1 MVDHP
6 LWVSF
11 GLGAAFGAAARLS
24 RFCLLRGLAEA
35 CPPGPASPASAAP
48 APAAEGAPAL
58 RSFALALAVALVG
71 TQLLAAWGDIPLER
85 ALPVRPQFSPWGAL
99 LGGLLFGI
107 GMVLARGC
115 AARAL
120 VLLAGGNLR
129 ALWVLLWLGLGAQA
143 SMTGV
148 LAPLRQQ
155 LQGWGMMTLAHPTL
169 DGWLQAWGL
178 PAPVTLWLA
187 TGVPS
192 LLLLAYALGHAS
204 LRAAPARWL
213 GALVIGLCVAA
224 GWWASAH
231 VGTDP
236 FDEQPLSSLSFISP
250 VAEVWLYL
258 QVAVGRE
265 LATGVMLVL
274 GVLAGAAI
282 VALVTRTARW
292 ESFQSAARMG
302 ASAAG
307 GLLMGF
313 GGVVALGCSIGQGL
327 AGLST
332 LAIASLPP
340 VIGIVAGACLMLRW
354 QAVLPS
360 TDRAH
365 GDPAQNDPAH
375 ACPAPIV
382 RPESEHRPGSAPAH
396 AGSTANPPA
405 L

>member
-1 MVDHP
+1 MLDNLH
-6 LWVSF
+6 WVSF
-11 GLGAAFGAAARLS
+11 GLGTAFGAAARLS

-35 CPPGPASPASAAP
+35 CLPRPGGP
-48 APAAEGAPAL
+48 APAAPAAATEGAPAL

-71 TQLLAAWGDIPLER
+71 TQLLAAWGDIPLSR
-85 ALPVRPQFSPWGAL
+85 ALPVRTQFSPWGAL
-99 LGGLLFGI
+99 VGGLLFGI

-155 LQGWGMMTLAHPTL
+155 LQGWSTMTLAHPTL

-178 PAPVTLWLA
+178 PATVTLWLA
-187 TGVPS
+187 TGLPS
-192 LLLLAYALGHAS
+192 LMLFAYALGHAD
-204 LRAAPARWL
+204 LRATPARWL
-213 GALVIGLCVAA
+213 GAVVIGLCVAA
-224 GWWASAH
+224 GWWVSAH
-231 VGTDP
+231 VGIDP
-236 FDEQPLSSLSFISP
+236 FEEAPLTSLSFISP
-250 VAEVWLYL
+250 VAEAWLYL

-265 LATGVMLVL
+265 LAAAVMLVL
-274 GVLAGAAI
+274 GVLAGAML
-282 VALVTRTARW
+282 VALATRTARW
-292 ESFQSAARMG
+292 ETFSSAARMG
-302 ASAAG
+302 ANAAG

-313 GGVVALGCSIGQGL
+313 GGVVAVGCSIGQGL

-354 QAVLPS
+354 QAEPD

-365 GDPAQNDPAH
+365 GVPARNDPAH
-375 ACPAPIV
+375 AHTAPIV
-382 RPESEHRPGSAPAH
+382 RPATEHWPGAVPAKAGPTVNHSA
-396 AGSTANPPA
+396 